1 MANRESYDRELLS
14 AHPAGPVRAAEYVR
28 MSTDHQKYS
37 TESQADAIRQYAAA
51 RGIEIVR
58 TYADAGKSGLKIEG
72 RDALRQLIEDVQA
85 GGTDFTIVLV
95 YDVSR
100 WGRFQDAD
108 ESAYYEYICRR
119 AGIAVHY
126 CAEQFENDG
135 SPVSTIVKGV
145 KRAMAGEY
153 SRELSTKVF
162 AGQGRLIEKGFRQ
175 GGAAGFGLRR
185 TLIDEHGTVKGV
197 LHRGEHKS
205 IQTDRVI
212 LTPGP
217 VEEVDLVRE
226 VYRAFVHH
234 GKTESQIALD
244 LNARGILTDLGRP
257 WTRGTVH
264 QVLINEKY
272 AGDNVWNRRS
282 FKLKKKR
289 VLNDP
294 DMWIRAEGA
303 FEPVVARELFD
314 AARTIISARSF
325 RLSDEEMLQSLR
337 HLFRQKGL
345 LSGIVIDECD
355 GMPSSSAYSARF
367 GSLLRAYRL
376 VGFTPDRDYRYVE
389 TNRELRKLHPDVVGE
404 VLASLRATGS
414 DALQDLQTDRV
425 IVNQE
430 FTLSVI
436 IARCLQTSTGLLRW
450 KLRFDTSLGPDITIV
465 VRMDAANRAPFDY
478 YLLPRIDVV
487 SEKVRMSE
495 DNALHLDAYRFTD
508 LELLYQIATPVP
520 LPEAA

>member
-1 MANRESYDRELLS
+1 MANRESYGGEPSSQL
-14 AHPAGPVRAAEYVR
+14 AHPISAAEYVR

-37 TESQADAIRQYAAA
+37 TENQSDAIHQYAEA
-51 RGIEIVR
+51 RGMKIVR

-72 RDALRQLIEDVQA
+72 RNALRQLIDDVQS
-85 GGTDFTIVLV
+85 GNTDFTVVIV

-119 AGIAVHY
+119 AGIAVQY

-162 AGQGRLIEKGFRQ
+162 AGQRRLVEKGYRQ
-175 GGAAGFGLRR
+175 GGPAGFGLRR
-185 TLIDEHGTVKGV
+185 TLIDERGATKGV
-197 LHRGEHKS
+197 LERGEHKS

-217 VEEVDLVRE
+217 IEEVNLVRD
-226 VYRAFVHH
+226 VYQAFVHH
-234 GKTESQIALD
+234 RQSESQIAAD
-244 LNARGILTDLGRP
+244 FNARGLLTDLDRP

-264 QVLINEKY
+264 QILINEKY

-289 VLNDP
+289 VRNDP
-294 DMWIRAEGA
+294 DMWIRAAGA
-303 FEPVVARELFD
+303 FESVVERELFE
-314 AARTIISARSF
+314 AARTLINARSF
-325 RLSDEEMLQSLR
+325 RLSDEEMLHSLR
-337 HLFRQKGL
+337 MLFHEKGL

-355 GMPSSSAYSARF
+355 GMPSSSTYSARF
-367 GSLLRAYRL
+367 GSLVRAYSL

-389 TNRELRKLHPDVVGE
+389 TNRELRKLHPGVLRDVQDR
-404 VLASLRATGS
+404 LRATGS
-414 DALQDLQTDRV
+414 DTWQDLQTDRV

-430 FTLSVI
+430 FTLSVV
-436 IARCLQTSTGLLRW
+436 IARCLETSTGLLRW
-450 KLRFDTSLGPDITIV
+450 KLRFDTSLAPDITVV

-478 YLLPRIDVV
+478 YLFPRIDIF
-487 SEKVRMSE
+487 SERVRLAE
-495 DNALHLDAYRFTD
+495 DNPLHLDAYRFDD
-508 LELLYQIATPVP
+508 LTLLYEIATPVP